1 MVGIFVAFAREDAA
15 CAEEIRRGLEAKG
28 YGVWR
33 EQEGLGIESVLYPRT
48 VENGIVGSAAVIV
61 VWSSHAAQSEEVER
75 EMLFAQR
82 LRKLALPVALDA
94 SALPATLVTVS
105 SVPVQASCAEAV
117 TQLLPLLPSPQS
129 DDPLIAMIEKAAKS
143 SLISMRARFAAIDE
157 AAQMLRRGEHREEV
171 LAILEYLVANDAIER
186 VRSRARDVL
195 KVEVDRVVPSA
206 SGGQSGLSRHII
218 EVPCKKCGK
227 LNYFNKYRVCGNEQF
242 VRASRQSGGT
252 DICQLDL
259 TCEQCGEDL
268 KVTIDCGGYR

>member
-1 MVGIFVAFAREDAA
+1 MMVGIFVAFAREDAA

-28 YGVWR
+28 YAVWR
-33 EQEGLGIESVLYPRT
+33 EQEGLSIESILYPRT

-61 VWSSHAAQSEEVER
+61 LWSSHAAQSEEVER

-82 LRKLALPVALDA
+82 LRKLALPVPLDA
-94 SALPATLVTVS
+94 TELPDTLVAVS

-171 LAILEYLVANDAIER
+171 LALLEYLIANDAIER
-186 VRSRARDVL
+186 VRDRARDVL
-195 KVEVDRVVPSA
+195 KVEVDRAGPSA
-206 SGGQSGLSRHII
+206 TGGLSRHSI
-218 EVPCKKCGK
+218 EVVCKKCGK

-242 VRASRQSGGT
+242 VRASRQRGGT